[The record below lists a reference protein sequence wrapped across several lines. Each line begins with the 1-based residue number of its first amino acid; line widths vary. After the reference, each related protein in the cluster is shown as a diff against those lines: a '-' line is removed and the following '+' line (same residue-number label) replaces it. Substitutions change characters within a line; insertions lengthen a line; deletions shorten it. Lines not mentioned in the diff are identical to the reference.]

1 MAIGSCARSK
11 PTYNKASH
19 EADLPSCTAARSRG
33 TRVSG
38 MMIQMLVQSTACY
51 SEVGTEHINQAPR
64 AFMNKDELVKINQ
77 IAERSAFF
85 APSRCYVNMAD

>member
-64 AFMNKDELVKINQ
+64 AFMNKDELVKI
-77 IAERSAFF
+77 RSKKGMFCFLGVFWPHAFF
-85 APSRCYVNMAD
+85 